1 MQEFNVADLY
11 GVLAADLADDARH
24 WIRMAGPVE
33 RGAWIVDIDP
43 LERSSEAIRVAFA
56 TLLPVR
62 DDIEPGTLLVANSEN
77 RCIVLRF
84 FEEFRIDAPQ
94 LPRSHAWWK
103 APGKL
108 LAVDQPIWLRI
119 GANE

>member
-1 MQEFNVADLY
+1 MVNGPGTVILMARL
-11 GVLAADLADDARH
+11 VLARRNSTSRTSTGCL
-24 WIRMAGPVE
+24 
-33 RGAWIVDIDP
+33 
-43 LERSSEAIRVAFA
+43 RSSEAIRVAFA